1 MVYTHFEPRNTNG
14 SPWTW
19 VRKPLFRSLKSVSR
33 PGSRTCSEVNIMRG
47 ITEQKHIKYIKVVFK
62 VLTNGLYT
70 FGTQKYEWITLD
82 MGSKT
87 SFPKFSAMLI

>member
-19 VRKPLFRSLKSVSR
+19 VRKPLFRSLKSVSI
-33 PGSRTCSEVNIMRG
+33 PGSRTCSEANIMRG
-47 ITEQKHIKYIKVVFK
+47 IEEYKDKKYIKVIFK
-62 VLTNGLYT
+62 VLTNGLHT
-70 FGTQKYEWITLD
+70 FRTQKYEWIALD

-87 SFPKFSAMLI
+87 SFPKRQIRN